1 MRLFNPKQ
9 ETFQSLDEHSRQIM
23 LKTIAFFEDK
33 GKKVLK
39 EEDHERRWYS
49 DFLGFLKE
57 NRIFYSLLTPT
68 AEGGTDPN
76 TRWDNHRN
84 CAFNEVLAFYSLS
97 HWYAW
102 QVTILGLG
110 PIWMSKN
117 AAVKRKTAQLL
128 KDGGIFGFGLS
139 EKAHGADL
147 YATEMMLTPMPDG
160 SFRADGGKYYIGNG
174 NEAALLSV
182 FGKNSDTDEFV
193 FFPVETRNE
202 NYRCIQNLCNSQ
214 MYVSEFELTGYPVKS
229 DEVLSSGSDAWDAAL
244 NTVNVGKYNLGWAS
258 IGISTHAFYEAIKH
272 AANRNLYGKWVTDF
286 PHIQQ
291 LLTDAFCRLLSMRLF
306 ASRAGDYFRT
316 ASLQDRRYLL
326 FNPLVKMK
334 VTTQGEEVVNLL
346 WDVIAA
352 RGYEKDTYFEKATRD
367 IRALP
372 KLEGTVHVN
381 MALVVKFLANYLFN
395 PAQFPE
401 IPKVTEP
408 KNDDFLFQQGPAR
421 GLGKVRFHDYNLAY
435 DSIDQPNANILKEQI
450 GLLKQFLMMTPPT
463 PEQAKDIDFL
473 LCLGELFSVVAYGQL
488 IIENARIEHIEDDL
502 LDQVFDFMVR
512 DFSRHALT
520 LYSKPSSSE
529 KQMDFCLKMIKKP
542 VVDVDRFKRVWEKHV
557 YPMKDAYEMNP

>member
-1 MRLFNPKQ
+1 MLLFNPKK
-9 ETFQSLDEHSRQIM
+9 ETFESLDERSREIM
-23 LKTIAFFEDK
+23 LKTVAFFEDK
-33 GKKVLK
+33 GKRALK

-49 DFLGFLKE
+49 DFLYFIKE
-57 NRIFYSLLTPT
+57 NRIFSTMLTPP
-68 AEGGTDPN
+68 AYAGSDTDA
-76 TRWDNHRN
+76 RWDTHRN

-117 AAVKRKTAQLL
+117 EAVKKKTAKLL
-128 KDGGIFGFGLS
+128 AEGGIFGFGLS

-147 YATEMMLTPMPDG
+147 YSSEMMLTPMPNG
-160 SFRADGGKYYIGNG
+160 SYRADGGKYYIGNG

-193 FFPVETRNE
+193 FFPVETRGE
-202 NYRCIQNLCNSQ
+202 GYKCIQNVVNSQ
-214 MYVSEFELTGYPVKS
+214 MYVSELELAGYSVKE
-229 DEVLSSGSDAWDAAL
+229 DEILSSGAEAWSSAL
-244 NTVNVGKYNLGWAS
+244 NTVNIGKYNLGWAS

-286 PHIQQ
+286 PHIRQ
-291 LLTDAFCRLLSMRLF
+291 LLTDGFCRLLAMRLF
-306 ASRAGDYFRT
+306 ASRASDYMRA

-352 RGYEKDTYFEKATRD
+352 RGYEKDTYFEKAARD

-381 MALVVKFLANYLFN
+381 MALVVKFMANYLFN
-395 PAQFPE
+395 PAPFPE
-401 IPKVTEP
+401 IPKATEP
-408 KNDDFLFQQGPAR
+408 VNDDFLFDQGPTR
-421 GLGKVRFHDYNLAY
+421 GLGKIRFHDYNLAY
-435 DSIDQPNANILKEQI
+435 DSVDLPNAQILKGQI
-450 GLLKQFLMMTPPT
+450 GMLKKLLVSAPPT
-463 PEQAKDIDFL
+463 EEQTRDIDFL
-473 LCLGELFSVVAYGQL
+473 LCLGELFTIVAYGQL
-488 IIENARIEHIEDDL
+488 IIEKAAMESIHMDL
-502 LDQVFDFMVR
+502 LDQIFDFMIR
-512 DFSRHALT
+512 DFSKHSLA
-520 LYSKPSSSE
+520 LYSKPNSSE
-529 KQMDFCLKMIKKP
+529 KQMEICLKMIRKP
-542 VVDVDRFKRVWEKHV
+542 VVDQARFWRIWEKYVH
-557 YPMKDAYEMNP
+557 PLKDAYEMNA